1 MLLRWNGWEAK
12 GVTITSL
19 HLEDTE
25 KQTMNQT
32 AITVQTYCCVSIVS
46 VCRNIFNKVNYAVSI
61 VCEWT
66 IKTTEKLK

>member
-1 MLLRWNGWEAK
+1 M
-12 GVTITSL
+12 

-46 VCRNIFNKVNYAVSI
+46 VCHNIFNKVNYAVSI